1 MPEISETLTH
11 DKAMAAAAGAGDISA
26 FLEAWLRTD
35 VLTGEEAAAFDHY
48 YASYKRNF
56 GPYIRHHYRNQT
68 RELQQY
74 LDRQCPLRVM
84 EVGCGCGTESLWM
97 SLHGH
102 SVKAI
107 DVSDKLLRVAGTRK
121 RLLED
126 AMGRELDCDFELK
139 SVLDMDESGYDLVW
153 LEQAFHHLE
162 PREAVT
168 EKISCLLRPGGHL
181 VVSESNAWNPLLQLM
196 LYRLRG
202 TKTVIKHHG
211 VTWGNERVLTPGML
225 GREFRSHGIN
235 PVSVR
240 YFRMLPNRSWAERLT
255 ALTGVF
261 DDTDHWWLQP
271 LYTHYNYVG
280 CKLG

>member
-1 MPEISETLTH
+1 LPDNMESRAH
-11 DKAMAAAAGAGDISA
+11 DRILASATGGDDISA
-26 FLEAWLRTD
+26 FLDIWLRTD
-35 VLTGEEAAAFDHY
+35 LLTGEEAVAFDHY

-74 LDRQCPLRVM
+74 LDRQSPLRVL

-97 SLHGH
+97 SLRGH

-107 DVSDKLLRVAGTRK
+107 DVSEKLLRVAETRK
-121 RLLED
+121 RLLEN
-126 AMGRELDCDFELK
+126 ATGREVDCDFELK
-139 SVLDMDESGYDLVW
+139 SLLDLDESGYDLVW

-162 PREAVT
+162 PRETVVV
-168 EKISCLLRPGGHL
+168 KISRLLRPGGHL
-181 VVSESNAWNPLLQLM
+181 VISESNAWNPLLQLM

-202 TKTVIKHHG
+202 GKTIINYHG
-211 VTWGNERVLTPGML
+211 VTWGNERVLTPGSL
-225 GREFRSHGIN
+225 SRVFLPHGIN

-240 YFRMLPNRSWAERLT
+240 YFRMLPNRGWAERLT
-255 ALTGVF
+255 ALTGIF
-261 DDTDHWWLQP
+261 DEVDHWWLRP

-280 CKLG
+280 CKQY